1 MADAV
6 TNTPESADYLT
17 ARFVSINRNAKIE
30 RTARSPASSK
40 SKLAELD
47 KFVLFLREAEL
58 VSRGATKKNHDT

>member
-6 TNTPESADYLT
+6 TNKPESADYLT
-17 ARFVSINRNAKIE
+17 ARFASINIE

-47 KFVLFLREAEL
+47 KFVLFLTEAEL